1 MKITYLKLK
10 NFIGIY
16 NGLGRK
22 EIELDLTKGSNSI
35 TLLVGTNGSGKS
47 TIMSTLHP
55 FHGTFDDKTNIILPN
70 HDGYK
75 EIHIET
81 EKGLYVIQHYYS
93 NKKKTKSVKSFIQ
106 LNGNELNEN
115 GGVKTFEEIIKNEL
129 DLVPSFMTLS
139 NIGSN
144 TQNFIDKKSTDR
156 KKAINEFLP
165 DIEEFLH
172 YYKIINDKWSVCRK
186 EIKSVSDQLAKLDN
200 IEHLNSLEISTINQI
215 KHYEDLIN
223 LESKHC
229 TEYEYEL
236 KKLDPDG
243 SIREK
248 FKDLATEYQELNLEL
263 EELRNIEFG
272 KYQSLDDVKTA
283 KNKIEIKRNTITDRI
298 INNKSKLEDSKKRLI
313 TNKDSLEEKENILSK
328 YVMEKDLSEYKEIKL
343 EYELEINRLND
354 ELEDYDD
361 SYHKYDKLT
370 LEELN
375 TYSSKFNEIEEA
387 IKGLLER
394 TNIETI
400 EKATIEFANNYND
413 VSKALRKN
421 KEEIKNE
428 LEQAKEKRSELLAN
442 VHHAETLDK
451 RPKSCKDDE
460 CPFIKIALK
469 YANLDRQLEKQENLI
484 NVLESSYEKVNN
496 ELDEVVNIYNT
507 YRDISSINNMI
518 KYNNLIS
525 LIVNIESI
533 NDFILGNRDK
543 YRDITSIN
551 DYVGLLEDIKKY
563 KGLLDEVNKNI
574 EILEDKQVLID
585 TLEND
590 IDKLNI
596 EIDELNTLIVEL
608 GTKIVDDESKI
619 NTLND
624 LEEKLEEADVHFT
637 LLEEKE
643 NRFQELK
650 DSIKEI
656 EDVVKNIKMNNRLLK
671 ETKEKV
677 NEYKEAKEPY
687 DKELDRIKIAKNK
700 IEEYTKTK
708 TDLDSKF
715 NKLNIVRDALN
726 PTKGIPLLFI
736 NTYLTKTKLIANK
749 LLDVAFKGKFQIEEF
764 EVTEKDFFIKLRKE
778 SGELVPDIGYASQG
792 EKALVSVAISM
803 ALIQQSMRKYNIL
816 LLDEIDAELDVNN
829 RRAFIEILE
838 SQFEMLGIEQCFLI
852 THNNEF
858 DTYNTDLILMKNH
871 NVDTNNSAYMNNKT
885 IIFEA

>member
-1 MKITYLKLK
+1 
-10 NFIGIY
+10 
-16 NGLGRK
+16 
-22 EIELDLTKGSNSI
+22 
-35 TLLVGTNGSGKS
+35 
-47 TIMSTLHP
+47 
-55 FHGTFDDKTNIILPN
+55 
-70 HDGYK
+70 
-75 EIHIET
+75 
-81 EKGLYVIQHYYS
+81 
-93 NKKKTKSVKSFIQ
+93 
-106 LNGNELNEN
+106 
-115 GGVKTFEEIIKNEL
+115 
-129 DLVPSFMTLS
+129 MTLS

-298 INNKSKLEDSKKRLI
+298 TNNKSKLEDSKKRLI
-313 TNKDSLEEKENILSK
+313 TNKDSLEEKENILAK

-413 VSKALRKN
+413 VSKELRKN
-421 KEEIKNE
+421 KEELKNE

-551 DYVGLLEDIKKY
+551 DYVGLLDDIKKY